1 MGRGWDGMGGCTWCH
16 FVGAAM
22 EYGLWDR
29 GAYEGGGSLSEQKH
43 VEGGELGRIRIL
55 QNLVCKDAV

>member
-1 MGRGWDGMGGCTWCH
+1 
-16 FVGAAM
+16 M